1 MCACLSKLRVRYQNP
16 LQRVYIF
23 ICNGKVHFYIFVS
36 SQVPIIIA
44 KGGYFHVQW
53 KSSFLYFCIYVS
65 TYLNKGSFRRM
76 QYCKDGWKFE
86 FKKFNFSD
94 LYQKMQ
100 MIQILWDENESLHE
114 ILKII
119 SRLESYSCYFI
130 FYKFFLTNCSNFNI
144 CH

>member
-16 LQRVYIF
+16 LRRVYIF
-23 ICNGKVHFYIFVS
+23 HM
-36 SQVPIIIA
+36 
-44 KGGYFHVQW
+44 QW

-86 FKKFNFSD
+86 FKKFNFNK

-100 MIQILWDENESLHE
+100 MIQILWDENESLDE
-114 ILKII
+114 ILKRNSMQPVHKSIVVMLLVNSFLFIYLSYRGYHQIKLII
-119 SRLESYSCYFI
+119 PWILVG
-130 FYKFFLTNCSNFNI
+130 
-144 CH
+144 